1 LILFYFICYFIK
13 VILNFNKI
21 TNKIKKNQNF
31 GFLKLS
37 DKSKISKIKKVKLS
51 KVSIKVKLRT

>member
-1 LILFYFICYFIK
+1 